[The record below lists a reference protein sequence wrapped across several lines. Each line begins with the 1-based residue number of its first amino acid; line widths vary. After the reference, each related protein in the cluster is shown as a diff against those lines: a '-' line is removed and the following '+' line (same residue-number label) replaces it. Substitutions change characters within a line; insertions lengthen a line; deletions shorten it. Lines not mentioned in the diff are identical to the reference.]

1 MPHQLLIALTLLLLP
16 AFGHTACAL
25 EAETISSEYVEREFR
40 CEMVAFIDAPVAA
53 VEAVLRDYEAYPE
66 LDARILQARV
76 IERPTPT
83 SAMLETTLRACFGP
97 FCRRVR
103 RVEEVQETPNALSAV
118 TDPARSDVMFGETH
132 TSIEAIDATRTRIVY
147 RTSIIPGF
155 WVPAIG
161 ARGWMLRTLEEATV
175 TLFKNVESRAQARQA
190 ARDEVAQES

>member
-1 MPHQLLIALTLLLLP
+1 MPYPLLLAVTFLLLP
-16 AFGHTACAL
+16 VFGHTACAL
-25 EAETISSEYVEREFR
+25 EAEKISSEYEEKEFR
-40 CEMVAFIDAPVAA
+40 CEMVALLDAPAAA
-53 VEAVLRDYEAYPE
+53 VEAVLRDYEAYPQ

-103 RVEEVQETPNALSAV
+103 RIEEVHETPNALSAV
-118 TDPARSDVMFGETH
+118 TDPARSDVKFGETH
-132 TSIEAIDATRTRIVY
+132 TSIEAIDETRTRIVY
-147 RTSIIPGF
+147 RTSIVPGF

-175 TLFKNVESRAQARQA
+175 TLFKNVESRAQARDA
-190 ARDEVAQES
+190 GA

>member
-1 MPHQLLIALTLLLLP
+1 MSHPLLLAFTLLLLP

-25 EAETISSEYVEREFR
+25 ETEKISSAYEEKEFR
-40 CEMVAFIDAPVAA
+40 CEMVALLDAPAAA
-53 VEAVLRDYEAYPE
+53 VEAVLRDYEAYPQ

-103 RVEEVQETPNALSAV
+103 RIEEVQETPNALSAV
-118 TDPARSDVMFGETH
+118 TDPARSDVKSGETH
-132 TSIEAIDATRTRIVY
+132 TSIEAIDETRTRIVY
-147 RTSIIPGF
+147 RTSIVPGF

-161 ARGWMLRTLEEATV
+161 GRRWMLRTLEDATV
-175 TLFKNVESRAQARQA
+175 TLFKNVESRAQARETGA
-190 ARDEVAQES
+190 

>member
-1 MPHQLLIALTLLLLP
+1 MPPHFFVVLTLLLLP
-16 AFGHTACAL
+16 AFGHSACAL
-25 EAETISSEYVEREFR
+25 EAEKVMSEYAQKEFR
-40 CEMVAFIDAPVAA
+40 CELVALIEAPAAA
-53 VEAVLRDYEAYPE
+53 VEAVLRDYEAYPQ

-76 IERPTPT
+76 LERPTPT

-118 TDPARSDVMFGETH
+118 TDPSRSDVRFGETH
-132 TSIEAIDATRTRIVY
+132 TSIEAVDEMRTRIVY
-147 RTSIIPGF
+147 RTSIVPGF

-175 TLFKNVESRAQARQA
+175 TLFKNVESRAQAQGEA
-190 ARDEVAQES
+190 GA